1 MQRLEKFA
9 NLGISENI
17 LKSLLKKGYEE
28 PTPIQEQVIPLMLK
42 TNIDLI
48 AQAQTGTG
56 KTASF
61 GVPIIEK
68 AQEKLDHIQ
77 CLILTPTREL

>member
-42 TNIDLI
+42 QQVLVYR
-48 AQAQTGTG
+48 
-56 KTASF
+56 S
-61 GVPIIEK
+61 
-68 AQEKLDHIQ
+68 
-77 CLILTPTREL
+77 